1 MREILCSMP
10 TLLMLTFGAY
20 LLGVFLQRK
29 SGWTLLHPFLICIPV
44 LLVLL
49 QVLDIPYDTYSQA
62 NQPITFLLGPSVVA
76 LALSL
81 YEELETIKRNALPI
95 FVAVL
100 VGALVGVVSVYFSCK
115 MLHMDGMWVRS
126 LEAKSVTTPIAMDV
140 TRSLGGNESLAAVSV
155 IITGF
160 LGSLMGP
167 FVLRLCHVS
176 NPVAKGLAMGCAAH
190 GLGTARAIELGAV
203 EGAVSGLCIA
213 LMGVA
218 TALLVP
224 LFHIVLPIW

>member
-1 MREILCSMP
+1 
-10 TLLMLTFGAY
+10 
-20 LLGVFLQRK
+20 
-29 SGWTLLHPFLICIPV
+29 
-44 LLVLL
+44 
-49 QVLDIPYDTYSQA
+49 
-62 NQPITFLLGPSVVA
+62 
-76 LALSL
+76 
-81 YEELETIKRNALPI
+81 
-95 FVAVL
+95 
-100 VGALVGVVSVYFSCK
+100 
-115 MLHMDGMWVRS
+115 MWVRS

-140 TRSLGGNESLAAVSV
+140 THSLGGNESLAAVSV

-167 FVLRLCHVS
+167 FVLRLCHIT
-176 NPVAKGLAMGCAAH
+176 NPVAKGLAMGCSAH

>member
-1 MREILCSMP
+1 MREVLCSMP
-10 TLLMLTFGAY
+10 ALLMLTFGTY

-44 LLVLL
+44 LLALL
-49 QVLDIPYDTYSQA
+49 KVLDIPYDTYSHA

-95 FVAVL
+95 FVAVI

>member
-1 MREILCSMP
+1 MREILCAMP

-20 LLGVFLQRK
+20 LMGVFLQRK

-49 QVLDIPYDTYSQA
+49 NVLDIPYDTYAQA

-81 YEELETIKRNALPI
+81 YEEIETIKRNAVPI

-100 VGALVGVVSVYFSCK
+100 VGALVGITSVYFSCK
-115 MLHMDGMWVRS
+115 MLHLDNMWVRS

-160 LGSLMGP
+160 IGSLIGP
-167 FVLRLCHVS
+167 FVLRLCHITH
-176 NPVAKGLAMGCAAH
+176 PVAKGLAMGCGAH

-213 LMGVA
+213 LMGIA

-224 LFHIVLPIW
+224 LFHTVVPIW

>member
-1 MREILCSMP
+1 MRDVLCSMP
-10 TLLMLTFGAY
+10 ALLMLTFGTY

-29 SGWTLLHPFLICIPV
+29 SGWTLLHPFLVCIPV

-49 QVLDIPYDTYSQA
+49 KVLDIPYETYSQA
-62 NQPITFLLGPSVVA
+62 NQPINFLLGPSVVA

-81 YEELETIKRNALPI
+81 YEELETIKHNALPI
-95 FVAVL
+95 FVAVI

-140 TRSLGGNESLAAVSV
+140 THSLGGNESLAAVSV

-167 FVLRLCHVS
+167 FVLRLCHITT
-176 NPVAKGLAMGCAAH
+176 PVAKGLAMGCSAH

>member
-1 MREILCSMP
+1 MFYAGVADAHFRNLFVGRVFAAQIGVDSVAP
-10 TLLMLTFGAY
+10 V
-20 LLGVFLQRK
+20 LGVY
-29 SGWTLLHPFLICIPV
+29 SCSVGLLK
-44 LLVLL
+44 
-49 QVLDIPYDTYSQA
+49 VLDIPYETYSQA
-62 NQPITFLLGPSVVA
+62 NQPINFLLGPSVVA

-81 YEELETIKRNALPI
+81 YEELETIKHNALPI
-95 FVAVL
+95 FVAVI

-140 TRSLGGNESLAAVSV
+140 THSLGGNESLAAVSV

-167 FVLRLCHVS
+167 FVLRLCHIT
-176 NPVAKGLAMGCAAH
+176 NPVAKGLAMGCSAH

>member
-1 MREILCSMP
+1 MREVLCSMP
-10 TLLMLTFGAY
+10 TLLMFTFGTY

-49 QVLDIPYDTYSQA
+49 KVLDIPYDTYSQA

-95 FVAVL
+95 FVAVI

-167 FVLRLCHVS
+167 FVLRLCHVT